1 MNYLKREEELRRA
14 ISNACEGKSNEV
26 WKKESGIVLN
36 AIHKIM
42 DLMMEKRM
50 RDMERRAYMDVFGKE
65 DESMASED
73 PDQTIIRVKEQMR
86 IINSMCSK
94 YGTEPMFPEAM
105 GKADP
110 KTIENAYRTYERQC
124 REVA

>member
-1 MNYLKREEELRRA
+1 MNYLKREEELRIA
-14 ISNACEGKSNEV
+14 ISKACEGKPDV
-26 WKKESGIVLN
+26 KWKRESGVVLN

-50 RDMERRAYMDVFGKE
+50 NEMEKMAYMDVFGE
-65 DESMASED
+65 EEGSMVPEE
-73 PDQTIIRVKEQMR
+73 PDKILDLVNEQMN
-86 IINSMCSK
+86 IINGMCSK